1 MFKQSYTKKPFS
13 RWHRGFTLI
22 ELLVVIS
29 IVATLVSVFTVSTV
43 QANENAKIAKA
54 TSEAREITNA
64 IRLFAITNMQLDEND
79 DGYDDPLSQIGVQE
93 GFGEI
98 STSTTTKLTDPKSN
112 DRNIRYFNCSAQS
125 IVRGRIVD
133 PWGNPYRVRV
143 KKIQPSTNK
152 KDKDDLA
159 KEYEVILPV
168 HSHYT
173 EISTLQV
180 DLDDANS
187 GVNSGN

>member
-64 IRLFAITNMQLDEND
+64 IRLFAMKMMMVTMILFHKSVSKKDSVKFLQIQQQSSQI
-79 DGYDDPLSQIGVQE
+79 LSQTIAIFVILIVLLKVSLE
-93 GFGEI
+93 VELLTLGEI
-98 STSTTTKLTDPKSN
+98 L
-112 DRNIRYFNCSAQS
+112 IAF
-125 IVRGRIVD
+125 V
-133 PWGNPYRVRV
+133 
-143 KKIQPSTNK
+143 
-152 KDKDDLA
+152 
-159 KEYEVILPV
+159 
-168 HSHYT
+168 
-173 EISTLQV
+173 
-180 DLDDANS
+180 
-187 GVNSGN
+187 